1 MDCESPIFIY
11 GYDDSKISNIKFV
24 DLKMNLIN
32 KTNYQKDIYDLRPCE
47 EYQIITMPMSIIKIF
62 NANNIE
68 FINFQYII
76 DDNINNYIKRKICIN
91 GSRNINFMDK

>member
-47 EYQIITMPMSIIKIF
+47 EYQIVTMPMSIIKIF

-68 FINFQYII
+68 FDNFSYSVDENIKSYIQKEFDINNSK
-76 DDNINNYIKRKICIN
+76 NINLK
-91 GSRNINFMDK
+91 